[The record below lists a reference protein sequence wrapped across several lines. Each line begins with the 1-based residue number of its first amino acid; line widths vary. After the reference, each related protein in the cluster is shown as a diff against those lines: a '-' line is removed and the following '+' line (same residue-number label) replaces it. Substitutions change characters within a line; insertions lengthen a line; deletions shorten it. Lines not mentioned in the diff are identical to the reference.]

1 MMKTTKEQRSEWREL
16 AEFPA
21 NKSSSDSGVRYSIG
35 ALLDLLNDVD
45 ALIAKRD
52 ALAAELADYEARTRK
67 FASVLAEWGYD
78 DAAKEVIAEILEGKP
93 TPEATR

>member
-52 ALAAELADYEARTRK
+52 ALAAELADYEARMRK

-78 DAAKEVIAEILEGKP
+78 DVAKEVIAEILEGKP
-93 TPEATR
+93 TPEAAR